1 MTDDAELDMVAS
13 RVSSLESRV
22 ASVESQGSPDDAG
35 VKAGQDGAPQPTVDP
50 KGRKIWEAEWR
61 QDYGVLLAYVPINA
75 LVIDGENVE
84 VEADDKDGDEV
95 TVTAGSW
102 YLHVYKNETTGSYE
116 ADFDD
121 SETGTR
127 DGEDAKYNIR
137 ILDIHNDGYVEKQ
150 YVVGSIVLGK
160 GGVTSLKGDDE
171 DSEKV
176 DGDVEIDGGKS
187 GLTVKTELEEQDGN
201 DPPKAKVTI
210 DVKGRESA
218 SGCDNTE
225 NWGCQEVKLP
235 GGGLAHVL
243 GCHPIDLSNVL
254 TKGGGGGGD
263 DPDESGSDSDD
274 PSGGDKIKGTKYV
287 RTITGEGHN
296 SDPLSGDLQIE
307 GEEGSGLEVTTEGAR
322 EPTEDDPNPNGTIR
336 VDLAGRKQL
345 QNCSKQFG
353 IHQLKYKDNDGNT
366 QIYHILS
373 CGDIDLTKEGK
384 LIKNT
389 SVHISA
395 SPGGQ
400 NTIVFTYTD
409 GSQDTFSIANGLNG
423 SPGSPGRDGD
433 TPEITS
439 ERQGSHIYI
448 YADGDLIA
456 DIEDGHTPEITADK
470 QGKVTTIYV
479 DGNAVATINDGEDS
493 EDDDELQEMDMV
505 TGVTFELSGG
515 KLIAKVAKKKVKA
528 KLVSD
533 LGTSNVDVCECKEV
547 EVVTSESYSTTS
559 HQFTN
564 TRRKITVLKDVAG
577 TNQTPFTA
585 TPLSS
590 E

>member
-225 NWGCQEVKLP
+225 NWGCQEIKLP
-235 GGGLAHVL
+235 GGGLAHFL
-243 GCHPIDLSNVL
+243 GCHPIDLSNVM
-254 TKGGGGGGD
+254 TKSGGGGGGGD
-263 DPDESGSDSDD
+263 DPDDPPDD
-274 PSGGDKIKGTKYV
+274 PDDPDEPEEEKDVIDGTTYV
-287 RTITGEGHN
+287 RTISGQTEE
-296 SDPLSGDLQIE
+296 SDTVSGDLDFRCP
-307 GEEGSGLEVTTEGAR
+307 EGSGLVVKTVATR
-322 EPTEDDPNPNGTIR
+322 QPTAQNPNTDGTVI
-336 VDLAGRKQL
+336 VDLEGREDVPD
-345 QNCSKQFG
+345 CSHNFG
-353 IHQLKYKDNDGNT
+353 IHQLKYRDKNGNT
-366 QIYHILS
+366 QIYHGLL
-373 CGDIDLTKEGK
+373 CGDIDLTQMGK
-384 LIKNT
+384 LIKNV
-389 SVHISA
+389 SISN
-395 SPGGQ
+395 GQ
-400 NTIVFTYTD
+400 
-409 GSQDTFSIANGLNG
+409 Q
-423 SPGSPGRDGD
+423 PGSPTTVILYYNDGTQDTIILQGGAPGRNGTNGRDG
-433 TPEITS
+433 
-439 ERQGSHIYI
+439 
-448 YADGDLIA
+448 
-456 DIEDGHTPEITADK
+456 K
-470 QGKVTTIYV
+470 
-479 DGNAVATINDGEDS
+479 DGEDGKDGTDGEDGS
-493 EDDDELQEMDMV
+493 GVVLSAGYGIQVTQTGNGGYVISNTKPCEEEDDEEEEGGDDDGLSEMNVISDISFQV
-505 TGVTFELSGG
+505 IDG
-515 KLIAKVAKKKVKA
+515 KIQVNLYRKTIKAKVVGELDPATR
-528 KLVSD
+528 D
-533 LGTSNVDVCECKEV
+533 IPTKEL
-547 EVVTSESYSTTS
+547 EVVTHEEYNTS
-559 HQFTN
+559 SHKFTN
-564 TRRKITVLKDVAG
+564 TKKKITVIEVADATG
-577 TNQTPFTA
+577 ETPFTA
-585 TPLSS
+585 TALSS

>member
-1 MTDDAELDMVAS
+1 MGAYEDIHGNESNPIKVGVDLSSVAAASLAASSPQPGVTSGGADKFEQQVAIMPSFKVYWDDQSGKYKVNDPIVIGPDGEITVQLPDEITAGTWYCKICNEDGTWNAVVVDDNTDDEN
-13 RVSSLESRV
+13 
-22 ASVESQGSPDDAG
+22 SP
-35 VKAGQDGAPQPTVDP
+35 KY
-50 KGRKIWEAEWR
+50 I
-61 QDYGVLLAYVPINA
+61 PIFTIDNA
-75 LVIDGENVE
+75 NNV
-84 VEADDKDGDEV
+84 VQ
-95 TVTAGSW
+95 
-102 YLHVYKNETTGSYE
+102 H
-116 ADFDD
+116 
-121 SETGTR
+121 
-127 DGEDAKYNIR
+127 
-137 ILDIHNDGYVEKQ
+137 H
-150 YVVGSIVLGK
+150 VGSIVLGK

-187 GLTVKTELEEQDGN
+187 GLTVKTELEEQDGD

-366 QIYHILS
+366 QIYHVLS

-559 HQFTN
+559 HKFTN